1 MGYIYQ
7 SVEIN
12 AEPEICI
19 DTDEI
24 VEQVRQDL
32 DLDDLATQ
40 VSNELDVEGVVRSE
54 LENIDM
60 LEQLGQCITDSAKFR
75 RDLISEKHVL
85 SERVSSAEKVAKEA
99 TLELTRFAMMLAKV
113 VNHESS
119 VIQDDVH
126 EEAQVL
132 LRQRELEIHRK
143 LEIEQEEAQANEGA
157 TQ

>member
-24 VEQVRQDL
+24 VEQVRQEL

-40 VSNELDVEGVVRSE
+40 VSSELDVEGVVRSE

-60 LEQLGQCITDSAKFR
+60 LEQLGQCITDSANYR
-75 RDLISEKHVL
+75 RDLYKAQQSL
-85 SERVSSAEKVAKEA
+85 SERASSAENRAKEA

-113 VNHESS
+113 VSHESS

-132 LRQRELEIHRK
+132 LRQRELEIQRK
-143 LEIEQEEAQANEGA
+143 LEKEQEGAQANEGA